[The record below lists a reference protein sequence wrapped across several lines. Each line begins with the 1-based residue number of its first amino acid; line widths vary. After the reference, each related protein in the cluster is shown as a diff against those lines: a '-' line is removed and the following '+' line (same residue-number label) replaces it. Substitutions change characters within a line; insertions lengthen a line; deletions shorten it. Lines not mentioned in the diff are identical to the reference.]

1 MNPQAKPASAAGTV
15 AKGDKAANE
24 VSVRKLRIGN
34 TVVGLIFLVQVIA
47 ILLLSNDFSIP
58 VVATYQNGPPGT
70 PGTGETFTM
79 FSVRFGWAIAFFLVL
94 AAADHLLMA
103 TPKINGWYERQL
115 DQGRNTARGV
125 EYSISSSVMI
135 VLICLLTGINDIYA
149 LVAIFGVNAAMI
161 LFGLLME
168 RINPDR
174 SSVDWW
180 PFIFGCIAGIVP
192 WIAITLA
199 IVGAQQ
205 KYSGVPGFVFAIFIS
220 LFILF
225 NCFAINQLL
234 QYRNR
239 GRFMNYRFGEY
250 AFIIL
255 SLIAKSL
262 LAWQV
267 FSGALFS

>member
-1 MNPQAKPASAAGTV
+1 MNPQASSAATTGTV

-34 TVVGLIFLVQVIA
+34 IVVGLIFLVQVIA

-70 PGTGETFTM
+70 PGTGETFTR

-115 DQGRNTARGV
+115 DQGRNTARWV

-239 GRFMNYRFGEY
+239 GRFKNYRFGEY